1 MCLWLHVWCAYMFRW
16 RPEVDAGCLSQ
27 SLSFIYRG
35 GGLSLAPRVL
45 RWGYSSLASL
55 LLHFLALIPSHQ
67 NYRRVFMPACIDIFM
82 GARGLNSGSNAW
94 PGKFFPGRAI
104 SSAASF
110 ISHFWETL
118 RTVESIRESPEDWV
132 VRLALLSPVGKWYF
146 SGFLND
152 MGSSF
157 GSARVWIPDLQ
168 VHYWIV
174 TSLSLHIIWE

>member
-1 MCLWLHVWCAYMFRW
+1 MCLWLHVWCACMFRW
-16 RPEVDAGCLSQ
+16 RPEVDAGCLSPLYTEAG
-27 SLSFIYRG
+27 SLTSTKSPPM
-35 GGLSLAPRVL
+35 GLLQLSQLAFAFLSSDSLPPKL
-45 RWGYSSLASL
+45 QEGL
-55 LLHFLALIPSHQ
+55 Q
-67 NYRRVFMPACIDIFM
+67 CIDIFM

-104 SSAASF
+104 SSAASC

-132 VRLALLSPVGKWYF
+132 VRLALLPPVGQWYF

-157 GSARVWIPDLQ
+157 GSARVWIPALQ

-174 TSLSLHIIWE
+174 TSLSLHITWD